1 MWHNDLIFKLHQNGI
16 SEDTINT
23 LQDFLPNKKQSV
35 VLNGQYSYQA
45 DVCAGVLQGSI
56 LGPLLFLTYVNDLS
70 DGLKSECKL
79 FAVDISLF
87 FLVHDINTSASD
99 LNEENS

>member
-1 MWHNDLIFKLHQNGI
+1 M
-16 SEDTINT
+16 
-23 LQDFLPNKKQSV
+23 
-35 VLNGQYSYQA
+35 NGQCSSWP
-45 DVCAGVLQGSI
+45 DVNAGVPQGSV
-56 LGPLLFLTYVNDLS
+56 LGLFLFLTYINDLS

-87 FLVHDINTSASD
+87 FLVHDINTSASE